1 MILSHLLNCFSSITY
16 KILRCYFNI
25 KKKTTSEIMIDFY
38 LKNNAYN
45 KEIY

>member
-1 MILSHLLNCFSSITY
+1 MILSHLLNCFSSVTY

-25 KKKTTSEIMIDFY
+25 KKIISEIMIDFY